1 MDKNLVLKNLTE
13 LRKEIFGLLNYC
25 DAVGT
30 MVTIEGFIEPDHLK
44 YLVSQTENLN
54 VLAINLFDSDDDE

>member
-13 LRKEIFGLLNYC
+13 LRQEIAWLLNYC

-30 MVTIEGFIEPDHLK
+30 MVSVEGFIELDHLK
-44 YLVSQTENLN
+44 YLVSKTENLN
-54 VLAINLFDSDDDE
+54 VLAINLFDTEEDE